1 MLNLIVVPT
10 IVILAMDAFWLGLVA
25 KKFYS
30 THLRPIMLGQ
40 THLIYAAISYFMFI
54 TGLIAYAIL
63 PALEKS
69 SKTHPFVAGAFFGF
83 VMYGLYNFTNLSTVK
98 GWSLKVAIVDTLWG
112 TFLGAMGA
120 FIAFIM
126 IKMFFGGI

>member
-10 IVILAMDAFWLGLVA
+10 IVVLAMDAIWLGILA

-30 THLRPIMLGQ
+30 VHLRPIMLGQ
-40 THLIYAAISYFMFI
+40 TNFFYAAISYFVLI

-69 SKTHPFVAGAFFGF
+69 SKTHPFIAGAFFGF
-83 VMYGLYNFTNLSTVK
+83 IVYGVYNFTNLSTVK
-98 GWSLKVAIVDTLWG
+98 GWSIKVAIVDTLWG
-112 TFLGAMGA
+112 IFLGGMGA
-120 FIAFIM
+120 FMSFVL

>member
-1 MLNLIVVPT
+1 
-10 IVILAMDAFWLGLVA
+10 MDALWLGIIA

-30 THLRPIMLGQ
+30 AQLKSIMLGQ
-40 THLIYAAISYFMFI
+40 THLFYAAISYFMLI

-69 SKTHPFVAGAFFGF
+69 SKSHPFVAGAFLGF
-83 VMYGLYNFTNLSTVK
+83 IMYGLYNFTNLSTVK
-98 GWSLKVAIVDTLWG
+98 GWSLKVAVVDTLWG
-112 TFLGAMGA
+112 TFLGGMGA
-120 FIAFIM
+120 FIAFVL